1 MIGIYLSIINIVGF
15 IMMGVDKR
23 RAKRKEWRISESS
36 LFTCAF
42 LGGSLGMI
50 AGMYTFRHKTRH
62 WYFKY
67 GMPLIFVVQVLLINY
82 LNF

>member
-1 MIGIYLSIINIVGF
+1 MGVIYLIIVNIIGF

-23 RAKRKEWRISESS
+23 RARRKEWRISESS

-50 AGMYTFRHKTRH
+50 VGMHTFRHKTKH

-67 GMPLIFVVQVLLINY
+67 GLPVIFLVQVVLMSFIIK
-82 LNF
+82 

>member
-1 MIGIYLSIINIVGF
+1 MKLIYLGFINIVGF
-15 IMMGVDKR
+15 IMMGVDKG
-23 RAKRKEWRISESS
+23 RARRKEWRISESS

-67 GMPLIFVVQVLLINY
+67 GLPAILLVQVLLMSFIIK
-82 LNF
+82 

>member
-1 MIGIYLSIINIVGF
+1 MGLIYLSIINIVGF

-67 GMPLIFVVQVLLINY
+67 GLPAILLVQVVLMSFIIK
-82 LNF
+82 